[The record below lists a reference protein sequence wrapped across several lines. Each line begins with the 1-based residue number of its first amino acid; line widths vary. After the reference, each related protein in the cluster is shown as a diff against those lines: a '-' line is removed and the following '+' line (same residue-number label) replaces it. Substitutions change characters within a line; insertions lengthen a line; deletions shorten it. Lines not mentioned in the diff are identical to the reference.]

1 MAAEFELYEDDASPG
16 EYRWRLQSGNNRIIA
31 DSAEGYS
38 SKPGA
43 LEGIEDVKRLAP
55 TAPVNDTTE

>member
-1 MAAEFELYEDDASPG
+1 MAAEFELYKDNASPG

-38 SKPGA
+38 SKAGA
-43 LEGIEDVKRLAP
+43 QEGIEDVKRLAP
-55 TAPVNDTTE
+55 TASINDKTD